1 MGPGMVART
10 HLGVRKPR
18 KMLKL
23 ELGQGS
29 SEAPDQTH
37 EKSLLG
43 KRQQVLPSLRT
54 VEAGDSDSGHGDSN
68 EFPLNRVGEAKK
80 CKAGIQRAVNTG

>member
-1 MGPGMVART
+1 MEPSMVART
-10 HLGVRKPR
+10 HLGVREPR

-29 SEAPDQTH
+29 SEVPDQTH

-54 VEAGDSDSGHGDSN
+54 VEAGDNDNRYGDSN
-68 EFPLNRVGEAKK
+68 EFPLNRVREAKNE
-80 CKAGIQRAVNTG
+80 RLVSREL